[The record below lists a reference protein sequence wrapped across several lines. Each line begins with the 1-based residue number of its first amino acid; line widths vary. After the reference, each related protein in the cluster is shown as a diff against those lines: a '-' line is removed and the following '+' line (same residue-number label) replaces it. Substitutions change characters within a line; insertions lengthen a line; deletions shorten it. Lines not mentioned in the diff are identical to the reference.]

1 MPLIGT
7 PSSIDATPMFDEEV
21 AFDQDRS
28 TNDLIIKRYQHIPDN
43 FVAKLK
49 AGKMDSKNTPAGD
62 MMLAMS
68 VPVSVIEDIKAK
80 FHFDMMQEPIKR
92 SMTMLRALGLD
103 AFITTTKSF

>member
-1 MPLIGT
+1 MTNTLPPFDQSL
-7 PSSIDATPMFDEEV
+7 MFDEEV

-28 TNDLIIKRYQHIPDN
+28 TNDLIIKRYQFIPDD

-49 AGKMDSKNTPAGD
+49 AGKMDSKNTRSSD

-68 VPVSVIEDIKAK
+68 VPTSVIEDIKAK